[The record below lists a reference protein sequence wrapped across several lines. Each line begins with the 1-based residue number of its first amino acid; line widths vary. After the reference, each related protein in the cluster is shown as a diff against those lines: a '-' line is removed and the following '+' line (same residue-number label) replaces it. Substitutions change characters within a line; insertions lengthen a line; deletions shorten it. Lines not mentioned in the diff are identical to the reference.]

1 MSNMEILFKVF
12 VTYSNTCVAANHEKS
27 DSYDDVVKSKYQTF
41 WGKWGKRNRH

>member
-12 VTYSNTCVAANHEKS
+12 VTSANHEKS

-41 WGKWGKRNRH
+41 